1 MSEIISLT
9 IRQAEALV
17 QMMKT
22 SRAYNVDIVAQM
34 GGGIL
39 VGHNR
44 EYLLLAADGKVSRA
58 KFEVVRAYKD

>member
-1 MSEIISLT
+1 MSEIVSLT

-22 SRAYNVDIVAQM
+22 SRAYNVAIVAQM
-34 GGGIL
+34 EEGLL
-39 VGHNR
+39 VDHNR

-58 KFEVVRAYKD
+58 KFEVVPAKD